1 MKRILITKE
10 YMNGFVS
17 YYFNASMR
25 GRMEV
30 RGAGAEAAEDE

>member
-1 MKRILITKE
+1 MVF
-10 YMNGFVS
+10 FVS

-25 GRMEV
+25 ERMEV